1 MQDELLS
8 VKAFNAWEDVV
19 ELIDQGIIMKSTVDL
34 LINEVGA
41 TKTQTLTFDQ
51 FWKIVNLLEEAS
63 DAAADKV
70 VAGMDEEDM
79 DDIDMTPEE
88 EEAMTLEVFNNL
100 KNPKTGLVASK
111 KLKNWGSIA
120 EALDSGEMSKGMLN
134 SAIKKVGA
142 ELDFE
147 MFKQLML
154 LLEEAMEERDLAGEA
169 VSAPVAN
176 VSGKGFAKAAEP
188 AVPVAAAAP
197 KGKASKAVVSDS
209 ESEANIITKEIYED
223 LRGNVRYLHL
233 HAEVLLEHSPTL
245 TKLS

>member
-1 MQDELLS
+1 
-8 VKAFNAWEDVV
+8 
-19 ELIDQGIIMKSTVDL
+19 MKSTVDL

-41 TKTQTLTFDQ
+41 SKTQTLTFDQ
-51 FWKIVNLLEEAS
+51 FWKLVNLLEEAS

-70 VAGMDEEDM
+70 AAGMDDEDM

-147 MFKQLML
+147 MFKKLML
-154 LLEEAMEERDLAGEA
+154 LLEEAMEERDEAGDVPA
-169 VSAPVAN
+169 APVAN

-188 AVPVAAAAP
+188 AAPVAAAAAVAP
-197 KGKASKAVVSDS
+197 KGKASKAVVADS

-223 LRGNVRYLHL
+223 LRGNVRYSCYHT
-233 HAEVLLEHSPTL
+233 HVLL
-245 TKLS
+245 

>member
-1 MQDELLS
+1 M
-8 VKAFNAWEDVV
+8 KAFSAWEDVV

-34 LINEVGA
+34 LIKEVGA
-41 TKTQTLTFDQ
+41 SKTQTLTFDQ
-51 FWKIVNLLEEAS
+51 FWKLVNLLEEAS

-70 VAGMDEEDM
+70 AAGMEEEDL

-147 MFKQLML
+147 MFKKLML
-154 LLEEAMEERDLAGEA
+154 LLEEAMEEREEAGEA

-176 VSGKGFAKAAEP
+176 VSGKGFAKAADP
-188 AVPVAAAAP
+188 VVPVAAAAVP

-209 ESEANIITKEIYED
+209 ESEANIITREIYED
-223 LRGNVRYLHL
+223 LRGNVRYLH
-233 HAEVLLEHSPTL
+233 
-245 TKLS
+245 

>member
-1 MQDELLS
+1 LQDELLS
-8 VKAFNAWEDVV
+8 VKAFSAWEDVV

-41 TKTQTLTFDQ
+41 SKTQTLTFDQ
-51 FWKIVNLLEEAS
+51 FWKLVNLLEEAS

-70 VAGMDEEDM
+70 AGGMDDEDM

-100 KNPKTGLVASK
+100 KNPKTNLVASK

-147 MFKQLML
+147 MFKKLML
-154 LLEEAMEERDLAGEA
+154 LLEEAMEERDEAGDVPA
-169 VSAPVAN
+169 APVAN

-188 AVPVAAAAP
+188 AAPLAAAAAVAP

-223 LRGNVRYLHL
+223 LRGNVRY
-233 HAEVLLEHSPTL
+233 SC
-245 TKLS
+245 

>member
-1 MQDELLS
+1 LQDELLS
-8 VKAFNAWEDVV
+8 VKAFSAWEDVV

-41 TKTQTLTFDQ
+41 SKTQTLTFDQ
-51 FWKIVNLLEEAS
+51 FWKLVNLLEEAS

-70 VAGMDEEDM
+70 AAGMDDEDM

-147 MFKQLML
+147 MFKKLML
-154 LLEEAMEERDLAGEA
+154 LLEEAMEERDEAGDMPA
-169 VSAPVAN
+169 APVAN

-188 AVPVAAAAP
+188 VAPVAAAAVAQ

-223 LRGNVRYLHL
+223 LRGNVRYSCQHT
-233 HAEVLLEHSPTL
+233 HVLL
-245 TKLS
+245 

>member
-1 MQDELLS
+1 M
-8 VKAFNAWEDVV
+8 KAFSAWEDVV
-19 ELIDQGIIMKSTVDL
+19 ELIDEGIIMKSTVDL

-41 TKTQTLTFDQ
+41 SKTQTLTFDQ
-51 FWKIVNLLEEAS
+51 FWKLVNLLEEAS

-70 VAGMDEEDM
+70 AAGMDDEDM

-147 MFKQLML
+147 MFKKLML
-154 LLEEAMEERDLAGEA
+154 LLEEAMEERDEAGDVPA
-169 VSAPVAN
+169 APVAN

-188 AVPVAAAAP
+188 AAPVAAAAAVAP
-197 KGKASKAVVSDS
+197 KGKASKAVVLVPCG
-209 ESEANIITKEIYED
+209 KEG
-223 LRGNVRYLHL
+223 LF
-233 HAEVLLEHSPTL
+233 
-245 TKLS
+245 KF

>member
-1 MQDELLS
+1 M
-8 VKAFNAWEDVV
+8 

-34 LINEVGA
+34 LIKEVGA
-41 TKTQTLTFDQ
+41 SKTQTLTFDQ
-51 FWKIVNLLEEAS
+51 FWKLVNLLEEAS

-70 VAGMDEEDM
+70 AAGMDDEDM

-147 MFKQLML
+147 MFKKLML
-154 LLEEAMEERDLAGEA
+154 LLEEAMEEREEAGET

-188 AVPVAAAAP
+188 VVPVAAAAAAVP
-197 KGKASKAVVSDS
+197 KGKASKAVVTDS
-209 ESEANIITKEIYED
+209 ESEANIITREIYED
-223 LRGNVRYLHL
+223 LRWNVRHL
-233 HAEVLLEHSPTL
+233 HKHA
-245 TKLS
+245 

>member
-1 MQDELLS
+1 M
-8 VKAFNAWEDVV
+8 KAFSAWEDVV
-19 ELIDQGIIMKSTVDL
+19 ELIDEGIIMKSTVDL

-41 TKTQTLTFDQ
+41 SKTQTLTFDQ
-51 FWKIVNLLEEAS
+51 FWKLVNLLEEAS

-70 VAGMDEEDM
+70 AAGMDDEDM

-147 MFKQLML
+147 MFKKLML
-154 LLEEAMEERDLAGEA
+154 LLEEAMEERDEAGDVPA
-169 VSAPVAN
+169 APVAN

-188 AVPVAAAAP
+188 AASVAAAAAVAP
-197 KGKASKAVVSDS
+197 KGKASKAVVADS

-223 LRGNVRYLHL
+223 LRGNVRYSCYHT
-233 HAEVLLEHSPTL
+233 HVLL
-245 TKLS
+245 

>member
-1 MQDELLS
+1 M
-8 VKAFNAWEDVV
+8 KAFSAWEDVV
-19 ELIDQGIIMKSTVDL
+19 ELIDEGIIMKSTVDL

-41 TKTQTLTFDQ
+41 SKTQTLTFDQ
-51 FWKIVNLLEEAS
+51 FWKLVNLLEEAS

-70 VAGMDEEDM
+70 AAGMDDEDM

-147 MFKQLML
+147 MFKKLML
-154 LLEEAMEERDLAGEA
+154 LLEEAMEERDEAGDVPA
-169 VSAPVAN
+169 APVAN

-188 AVPVAAAAP
+188 AAPVAAAAAVAP
-197 KGKASKAVVSDS
+197 KGKASKAVVADS

-223 LRGNVRYLHL
+223 LRGNVRYSCYHT
-233 HAEVLLEHSPTL
+233 HVLL
-245 TKLS
+245 

>member
-8 VKAFNAWEDVV
+8 VKAFSAWEDVV

-41 TKTQTLTFDQ
+41 SKTQTLSFDQ
-51 FWKIVNLLEEAS
+51 FWKLVNLLEEAS

-70 VAGMDEEDM
+70 AAGMDDEDM

-88 EEAMTLEVFNNL
+88 EEAMTLEIFNNL

-147 MFKQLML
+147 MFKKLML
-154 LLEEAMEERDLAGEA
+154 LLEEAMEERDEAGDVPA
-169 VSAPVAN
+169 APVAN

-188 AVPVAAAAP
+188 AALVAAAAAVAP
-197 KGKASKAVVSDS
+197 KGKASKAVVPDS

-223 LRGNVRYLHL
+223 LRGNVRYSCYHT
-233 HAEVLLEHSPTL
+233 HVLL
-245 TKLS
+245 